1 MEVGALNLQPRGTMF
16 HRYVLVGAV
25 ATGFHYLTLL
35 GLVELGHVEP
45 AIAAGTG
52 AAIGALVAYAGNRRF
67 TFSGCTPPHRVA
79 LPRFLL
85 LAALGAVMNGGIV
98 WAGSEIVGWH
108 YLASQIVATLLT
120 LVVTYTFNRFW
131 TFR

>member
-1 MEVGALNLQPRGTMF
+1 MQVGALRIQPGRATF
-16 HRYVLVGAV
+16 HRYVLVGGV
-25 ATGFHYLTLL
+25 ATGVHYLTLL
-35 GLVELGHVEP
+35 GLVELNHVAP

-52 AAIGALVAYAGNRRF
+52 AGIGVLVAYAGNRRY
-67 TFSGCTPPHRVA
+67 TFSECTRSHRVA

-85 LAALGAVMNGGIV
+85 LAALGAANNSGIV
-98 WAGSEIVGWH
+98 WTCSEIVGWH

-120 LVVTYTFNRFW
+120 LIVTYKLNRFW